1 VRKHALVGLLVAA
14 CGATAPPPAAP
25 SPRPRPRAE
34 IRVSSSTCP
43 DPPAAEARLRAVLV
57 EHDAVHAD
65 LIVEVSAQP
74 GELQLVVLRTGGDV
88 GLDRRYPIGP
98 ADCDS
103 AAELLALGVDRF
115 LSSFPE
121 WAGPAPPPE
130 TPPPPPETPPRRGLG
145 VALTAATHALVDPL
159 GADVQV
165 GALLTRRGLGGTA
178 MIRATL
184 PQAAGDGHFQQTS
197 FLGGVAWRQPLDGWE
212 LRVELRAGGL
222 LVSGLGFDD
231 DRASWLPW
239 WEAAVTGSRRFGWGT
254 AGLELAGTALRHRA
268 VTSDRSVSEAIPWLR
283 IGVAG
288 TLDVFP

>member
-1 VRKHALVGLLVAA
+1 LVAA
-14 CGATAPPPAAP
+14 CGATTPPAAPP

-43 DPPAAEARLRAVLV
+43 DPPAAEARLLAVLV
-57 EHDAVHAD
+57 DHDAVHAD
-65 LIVEVSAQP
+65 LIVEVSTQP

-130 TPPPPPETPPRRGLG
+130 TPPPPAETPPRRGPA

-165 GALLTRRGLGGTA
+165 GALVTGRRLGATA

-184 PQAAGDGHFQQTS
+184 PQAAGDGDFQQSS
-197 FLGGVAWRQPLDGWE
+197 FLGGVAWHQPLGGWE
-212 LRVELRAGGL
+212 VRAELRTGGL

-231 DRASWLPW
+231 NRASWLPW
-239 WEAAVTGSRRFGWGT
+239 WEAAITGSRRFGWGT

-268 VTSDRSVSEAIPWLR
+268 VTSDRRATEAIPWLR

>member
-1 VRKHALVGLLVAA
+1 M
-14 CGATAPPPAAP
+14 
-25 SPRPRPRAE
+25 
-34 IRVSSSTCP
+34 
-43 DPPAAEARLRAVLV
+43 AVLV
-57 EHDAVHAD
+57 EHGAVHAD
-65 LIVEVSAQP
+65 LIVEVNAQP

-121 WAGPAPPPE
+121 WADPAPPREPS
-130 TPPPPPETPPRRGLG
+130 PPPPPPPPSVG
-145 VALTAATHALVDPL
+145 VALTAATHALLDPL
-159 GADVQV
+159 GADLQV
-165 GALLTRRGLGGTA
+165 GALVTRRRLGGA
-178 MIRATL
+178 ALIRATL
-184 PQAAGDGHFQQTS
+184 PQSAGDGRFLQTS
-197 FLGGVAWRQPLDGWE
+197 FLGGVAWRQPLGGWE
-212 LRVELRAGGL
+212 LRGELRAGAL

-231 DRASWLPW
+231 NHASWLPW
-239 WEAAVTGSRRFGWGT
+239 WEAAITGTRRFGWGS

-268 VTSDRSVSEAIPWLR
+268 VTSDRLAAEPIPWLR